1 MVIYLLRFYIV
12 MKGFISVISIRSSM
26 KSSILKSAGNEG
38 IISLTFGMLRDTVS
52 DGDAAFS
59 KLILGIELLANVSN

>member
-1 MVIYLLRFYIV
+1 M
-12 MKGFISVISIRSSM
+12 ISIRSSM